1 MTNYNYSDAGKGSQD
16 RSNVSARSSSPLWK
30 QVRLKNGVNLEP
42 MEAADA
48 LNKIMSIIQEHLI
61 DNIEIDKE
69 IKSKFIEW
77 DHEYINSKL

>member
-16 RSNVSARSSSPLWK
+16 RSNVSARASSPLWK

>member
-69 IKSKFIEW
+69 IKSKFVEW

>member
-1 MTNYNYSDAGKGSQD
+1 MSNYKYSEAGKGSQD

-42 MEAADA
+42 MEAAEA
-48 LNKIMSIIQEHLI
+48 LNKIMSIIEENLI

-77 DHEYINSKL
+77 DHEYITNKL